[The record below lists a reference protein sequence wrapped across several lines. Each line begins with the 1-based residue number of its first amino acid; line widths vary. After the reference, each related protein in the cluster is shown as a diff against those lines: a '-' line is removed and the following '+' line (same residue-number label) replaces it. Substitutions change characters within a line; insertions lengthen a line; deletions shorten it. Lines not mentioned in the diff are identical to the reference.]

1 MAGKTHRRR
10 ARTRNSGSPRVCS
23 KRARHQRPLD
33 DYRRRRPEPL
43 VLPGHELSRP
53 DQHADDVRH
62 HRQVRRRLVPLCRP
76 GKTASAVRLGAADF
90 RARLAPP
97 RAPDGRYFILLR
109 SHRPVSSRNRVRR
122 RAAHVRRGRR
132 YAPPDHDRLQCQS
145 RSHGLDAERA
155 AVGNQSA
162 GYNRC
167 GRKSWYESCGLHR
180 ERLEGRHAGDV
191 L

>member
-1 MAGKTHRRR
+1 MAGKTHRRCS
-10 ARTRNSGSPRVCS
+10 RTCDSGSPRVCP
-23 KRARHQRPLD
+23 KRARHQGPLD
-33 DYRRRRPEPL
+33 DYCRRRPEPL

-97 RAPDGRYFILLR
+97 RAPDGRDLVLLR
-109 SHRPVSSRNRVRR
+109 PHRPVPPRNRVCR
-122 RAAHVRRGRR
+122 RAAHVRRRRR
-132 YAPPDHDRLQCQS
+132 YAPPDHDRLQRQS
-145 RSHGLDAERA
+145 RPHGLDAERA

-162 GYNRC
+162 GHNRC
-167 GRKSWYESCGLHR
+167 G
-180 ERLEGRHAGDV
+180 
-191 L
+191 